1 MDTKPRPATLPGLL
15 ALALLI
21 VCGWT
26 ATPARAADL
35 DWNMVAESIGEAGY
49 YVDSEA
55 KYFKSDKSLDL
66 LRNAQDRSTPVFIAV
81 LPASVPPAA
90 ALSRIQSS
98 MKRKGTYV
106 VLAGSRLQATSTA
119 LSGPTV
125 QQAYKKAVA
134 AYKGKPAQ
142 ALVAFVRELDEEKV
156 GDQIPGRTKRPQPLP
171 KNKTSEQPAPQQGA
185 PLPGAAA
192 EQARKNAEK
201 SDGPGMLPILAGAA
215 VVLAAVAAGGFLLLR
230 RRRARPAPSSADA
243 SAQPA
248 NTPAPGAPGSTPGG
262 DAPAPRPAGD
272 GPFPGGTGPGPFGGP
287 GGGQGGDPGQ
297 GPNSGR

>member
-1 MDTKPRPATLPGLL
+1 MDTKPRPATLPGLV
-15 ALALLI
+15 ALVLLI

-55 KYFKSDKSLDL
+55 KYFKSDKALDL

-81 LPASVPPAA
+81 LPASVPPAT
-90 ALSRIQSS
+90 ALSRIQSNL
-98 MKRKGTYV
+98 KRKGTYV
-106 VLAGSRLQATSTA
+106 VLAGNRLQATSTA
-119 LSGPTV
+119 LSSPTV
-125 QQAYKKAVA
+125 QRAYKKAVGT
-134 AYKGKPAQ
+134 YKGKPAQ
-142 ALVAFVRELDEEKV
+142 SLVAFVRELDEEKV
-156 GDQIPGRTKRPQPLP
+156 GNQIPGRTERPQPLP
-171 KNKTSEQPAPQQGA
+171 KNKAGEQPAPQQGA

-192 EQARKNAEK
+192 EQARKNADK

-230 RRRARPAPSSADA
+230 RRRTRPAPA
-243 SAQPA
+243 SANASTQPA

-262 DAPAPRPAGD
+262 TAPAPGPTGD
-272 GPFPGGTGPGPFGGP
+272 GPYPGGAGQSPFGGP
-287 GGGQGGDPGQ
+287 GTGQAGDPGQ
-297 GPNSGR
+297 GPNNGR